1 MFESVCS
8 KECGV
13 GEYKNYQVK
22 ASKLPCNECKKRPR
36 EKMGVML
43 AWVPKVQCYVR
54 MAASAAGPVCP
65 AGTRSFSSTRPRAR

>member
-1 MFESVCS
+1 MDLDIWKHVTHLSIK
-8 KECGV
+8 KEG
-13 GEYKNYQVK
+13 YD
-22 ASKLPCNECKKRPR
+22 SCNECKKRPR

-65 AGTRSFSSTRPRAR
+65 AGTKSFSSTRPRVR